1 MKIAIYGILFAAA
14 IVFNLGTATAGG
26 SSDGGDGLFI
36 GLSCESKKKVGCP
49 TDHAVQLNLNQMRQR
64 GHQLYHLG

>member
-36 GLSCESKKKVGCP
+36 GLSCECKKKVGRP
-49 TDHAVQLNLNQMRQR
+49 PDHAQQLN
-64 GHQLYHLG
+64 